1 MSNNYDNYDEN
12 SEQLIQ
18 QAGETIFEN
27 IYKNCEHEIKD
38 EIITKLLLKIKQQ
51 NKKIESLEKENKKI
65 KDNFIY
71 VLKRILSTKDEYCY
85 YNRSNNFILN
95 NSTSRN
101 KTNNSRNASYSLRN
115 DSKEIYNTN
124 YSIIDPYNK
133 NKIKYDINI
142 NNSYDNLS
150 VGESSEENQ
159 KNDIKEAKAK
169 KYLNA
174 LYRNNFNTNP
184 ENPEGVQ
191 YSNFINKNMP
201 LYEELFPKQEPKKY
215 IYTEND
221 YSYESPYRSI
231 KDSAKRNRSSCFRNK
246 NRLDDIEKQLIKQ
259 YGNRDLF
266 YQKIKNSR
274 NHGNNSVRNHENNSI
289 SDRKNN
295 TTDKKNRYHNYK
307 KAKNSIIQNY
317 KFKKN
322 ERNNEHKKNK
332 NNLTFLKRSPYL
344 INKF

>member
-1 MSNNYDNYDEN
+1 MSNNYDEN
-12 SEQLIQ
+12 SEELIQ

-27 IYKNCEHEIKD
+27 IYINCKNEVKD
-38 EIITKLLLKIKQQ
+38 EIITKLLS
-51 NKKIESLEKENKKI
+51 KIERQNIKIQSLEKENKKI

-71 VLKRILSTKDEYCY
+71 VLKRILSSKDEYN
-85 YNRSNNFILN
+85 YNRSNNFISN

-101 KTNNSRNASYSLRN
+101 KSNKSRNASYSLRN
-115 DSKEIYNTN
+115 DSQEIYNTN
-124 YSIIDPYNK
+124 YSIIDPFNK

-142 NNSYDNLS
+142 NNSFDNIS
-150 VGESSEENQ
+150 VGESVEENQ

-174 LYRNNFNTNP
+174 LYRNNFITNA
-184 ENPEGVQ
+184 EGVQ
-191 YSNFINKNMP
+191 YSNFINKNIS

-221 YSYESPYRSI
+221 YSYESPYRTI
-231 KDSAKRNRSSCFRNK
+231 KDSAKRTKSSCFRNK
-246 NRLDDIEKQLIKQ
+246 NNIEDIEKQLIKL
-259 YGNRDLF
+259 YGNKDLF

-274 NHGNNSVRNHENNSI
+274 NHGNNSVRNYQNNNSVE
-289 SDRKNN
+289 RKNN
-295 TTDKKNRYHNYK
+295 TTDKKNRYHNYE
-307 KAKNSIIQNY
+307 KAKNNIVQNY

-322 ERNNEHKKNK
+322 ERNNDHKKNK

>member
-1 MSNNYDNYDEN
+1 MSNNYDSYDEI

-27 IYKNCEHEIKD
+27 IYKHCENEIKNK
-38 EIITKLLLKIKQQ
+38 IITKLLSKIKQQ

-71 VLKRILSTKDEYCY
+71 VLKRILSTKDEYG
-85 YNRSNNFILN
+85 YNRTNNFISN

-101 KTNNSRNASYSLRN
+101 KYNKSRNASYSLRN
-115 DSKEIYNTN
+115 DSREIYNNTN

-133 NKIKYDINI
+133 NKIKYDINV
-142 NNSYDNLS
+142 NNSYDNIS
-150 VGESSEENQ
+150 VGESSDENQ

-184 ENPEGVQ
+184 EGVQ
-191 YSNFINKNMP
+191 YSNFINKNIP
-201 LYEELFPKQEPKKY
+201 LYEELFPKQETKNY
-215 IYTEND
+215 IITEND
-221 YSYESPYRSI
+221 YSYESPYRPI
-231 KDSAKRNRSSCFRNK
+231 KDSAKRTQSSCFRNK
-246 NRLDDIEKQLIKQ
+246 NRIEDIEKQLIKQ

-274 NHGNNSVRNHENNSI
+274 NHGNSSVHIHENNSV
-289 SDRKNN
+289 SDRKNY
-295 TTDKKNRYHNYK
+295 TTDKKNRYHNFE
-307 KAKNSIIQNY
+307 KAKKDIIQNY
-317 KFKKN
+317 KYKKI
-322 ERNNEHKKNK
+322 ERKYENIKKK

>member
-1 MSNNYDNYDEN
+1 MSNNYDDEN

-18 QAGETIFEN
+18 EAGETIFEN
-27 IYKNCEHEIKD
+27 IYKNCQNKIKD
-38 EIITKLLLKIKQQ
+38 EIITKLLSKIKQQ

-71 VLKRILSTKDEYCY
+71 VLKRILSSRDEYGY
-85 YNRSNNFILN
+85 YNRINNFISN

-101 KTNNSRNASYSLRN
+101 KSRNASYSLRN
-115 DSKEIYNTN
+115 DSTEIYNIN

-133 NKIKYDINI
+133 NKIKYDIN
-142 NNSYDNLS
+142 NSYDDLPEE
-150 VGESSEENQ
+150 ESSDENQ

-184 ENPEGVQ
+184 EGVQ
-191 YSNFINKNMP
+191 YSYFINKNLP

-221 YSYESPYRSI
+221 YSYETPYRSI
-231 KDSAKRNRSSCFRNK
+231 KDSSKRNKSCCFRNK
-246 NRLDDIEKQLIKQ
+246 NRIEDIEKQLIKQ

-266 YQKIKNSR
+266 YQKIKSSR
-274 NHGNNSVRNHENNSI
+274 NQGNNSVHNHENKSI

-295 TTDKKNRYHNYK
+295 TTDKKNRYHNYE
-307 KAKNSIIQNY
+307 KAKNSIMQNY
-317 KFKKN
+317 KFKK
-322 ERNNEHKKNK
+322 
-332 NNLTFLKRSPYL
+332 
-344 INKF
+344 

>member
-1 MSNNYDNYDEN
+1 MSNNYDDEN

-18 QAGETIFEN
+18 EAGETIFEK
-27 IYKNCEHEIKD
+27 IYKNCENEIKD
-38 EIITKLLLKIKQQ
+38 EIITKLLSKIKQQ

-71 VLKRILSTKDEYCY
+71 VLKRILSSRDEYG
-85 YNRSNNFILN
+85 YNRINNFISN

-101 KTNNSRNASYSLRN
+101 KSNYSRNASYSLRN
-115 DSKEIYNTN
+115 DSTEIYNAN

-142 NNSYDNLS
+142 NNSYDDLP
-150 VGESSEENQ
+150 VEESSDENQ

-184 ENPEGVQ
+184 EGVQ
-191 YSNFINKNMP
+191 YSYFINKNMP

-221 YSYESPYRSI
+221 YSYETPYRSI
-231 KDSAKRNRSSCFRNK
+231 KDSAKRNKSSCIRNK
-246 NRLDDIEKQLIKQ
+246 NRIEDIEKQLIKQ

-266 YQKIKNSR
+266 YQKIKKSR
-274 NHGNNSVRNHENNSI
+274 NQGNNSVHNHENNSV

-295 TTDKKNRYHNYK
+295 TTDKKNTYHNYE
-307 KAKNSIIQNY
+307 KAKNSIMQNY

-322 ERNNEHKKNK
+322 ERNNEPNKKTK

>member
-1 MSNNYDNYDEN
+1 MSINYDEN

-18 QAGETIFEN
+18 EAGETIFEK
-27 IYKNCEHEIKD
+27 IYKNCENEIKD
-38 EIITKLLLKIKQQ
+38 AIITKLLSKIKQQ
-51 NKKIESLEKENKKI
+51 NKKI

-71 VLKRILSTKDEYCY
+71 VLKRILSSRDEYG
-85 YNRSNNFILN
+85 YNRVNNFISN

-101 KTNNSRNASYSLRN
+101 KSNYSRNASYSLRN
-115 DSKEIYNTN
+115 DSTEIYNIN

-133 NKIKYDINI
+133 NKIKYDIN
-142 NNSYDNLS
+142 NSYDDLPEE
-150 VGESSEENQ
+150 ESSDENQ

-184 ENPEGVQ
+184 EGVQ
-191 YSNFINKNMP
+191 YSYFINKNMP

-221 YSYESPYRSI
+221 YSYETPYRSI
-231 KDSAKRNRSSCFRNK
+231 KDSAKRNKSACFRNK
-246 NRLDDIEKQLIKQ
+246 NRIEDIEKQLIKQ

-266 YQKIKNSR
+266 YQKIKSSR
-274 NHGNNSVRNHENNSI
+274 NQGNISVCNHENKSVF
-289 SDRKNN
+289 DRKNN
-295 TTDKKNRYHNYK
+295 TTDKKNRYHNYE

-322 ERNNEHKKNK
+322 ERNNEPNKKTK